1 MVNSIKERDKNR
13 WMKYHTSDRRCY
25 SKYDTTVKRNCR
37 YYDYPKGVLTLSIY
51 HWKGEYYNEE
61 DFL

>member
-1 MVNSIKERDKNR
+1 MVNNIKEMDKNR

-25 SKYDTTVKRNCR
+25 SKYNTTVKRSCKD
-37 YYDYPKGVLTLSIY
+37 YDYPKGLLTLSIY
-51 HWKGEYYNEE
+51 NWKGGYCYEE

>member
-1 MVNSIKERDKNR
+1 MVNRKKDKDKNR
-13 WMKYHTSDRRCY
+13 WMKYHIGDRKCY
-25 SKYDTTVKRNCR
+25 SKYDTTVKRSCG
-37 YYDYPKGVLTLSIY
+37 YYGYSKGVLTLSIY